1 MTITEYEYAATTV
14 RALMAAEIA
23 MARVNFGSANIS
35 RAQAEKLL
43 DDYFTRVEQA
53 IPWTEINPLDRRS

>member
-14 RALMAAEIA
+14 RALMAAEVA
-23 MARVNFGSANIS
+23 MASVNGEAANVT

-53 IPWTEINPLDRRS
+53 IPWTAINPLDRRS

>member
-14 RALMAAEIA
+14 RALMAAEAA
-23 MARVNFGSANIS
+23 MVSVNWEAANVT

-43 DDYFTRVEQA
+43 DDYFTRIEQA
-53 IPWTEINPLDRRS
+53 ISWTEINPLDRRS